1 MADKKISQL
10 TASTT
15 PLAGTEVLPIVQS
28 GSTVKVAVSDLTA
41 GRAVSAS
48 SVTASTGNLTFSGT
62 GQRILGDMSNG
73 TIANR
78 LVFQTTTVNG
88 NTNIHI
94 VPNGTSTTAGF
105 KAETDPTFTSGSVL
119 TMDINGGVSA
129 QISSAIRGA
138 GTYLPLLFATNGTE
152 KMRISTAGDITAA
165 VGNLVIGTTAKGIT
179 TGSAIPLGFGV
190 NNSVADMTLDTSGN
204 LVIGSTNLGGRLS
217 VFTGSGVGQFI
228 RVQQISATVMEFRN
242 AQDLGG
248 SITIVAG
255 GATSF
260 NTVSDE
266 RLKHNIVDAPDAANL
281 IDALQVRS
289 FKWKVDDTAQR
300 YGFIAQE
307 LLEVAPEAVSVPEDN
322 DKMMGVDHSK
332 LVPMLVK
339 EVQSLRARVAQ
350 LEGK

>member
-41 GRAVSAS
+41 GRAVSA
-48 SVTASTGNLTFSGT
+48 TDLALSTGNLTFSGT

-165 VGNLVIGTTAKGIT
+165 VGNLVIGTATKGIDFSANANAPGMTSELLSWYEEGAWTPTLSFGGASVGIIYGTQTGKYTRIGNRVFFNLIIILTSQGSSTGGASISGLPFAAAEGVACSTLISNMSAVGTVPQSFANASAVDLYYQT
-179 TGSAIPLGFGV
+179 TGA
-190 NNSVADMTLDTSGN
+190 NAQYTSGN
-204 LVIGSTNLGGRLS
+204 FTN
-217 VFTGSGVGQFI
+217 
-228 RVQQISATVMEFRN
+228 
-242 AQDLGG
+242 
-248 SITIVAG
+248 
-255 GATSF
+255 
-260 NTVSDE
+260 
-266 RLKHNIVDAPDAANL
+266 
-281 IDALQVRS
+281 
-289 FKWKVDDTAQR
+289 TAQL
-300 YGFIAQE
+300 YISGCY
-307 LLEVAPEAVSVPEDN
+307 
-322 DKMMGVDHSK
+322 
-332 LVPMLVK
+332 
-339 EVQSLRARVAQ
+339 RV
-350 LEGK
+350 